1 MIEVSLVPTEYV
13 NTCWGKI
20 ESFVNDAVE
29 ATEGRNTAEDLYQM
43 ASNADNTLWIA
54 YDESEFKG
62 FVLTS
67 INTYPY
73 RKILAMNFCG
83 GKEFNSWKTP
93 IIDTLKRFAKDVG
106 CDSIEAYG
114 RKGWEKILKEE
125 GYKSKFVT
133 FELPI

>member
-1 MIEVSLVPTEYV
+1 MIEVSIVPAEYV
-13 NTCWGKI
+13 NTCWEKI
-20 ESFVNDAVE
+20 ELFVNDAVE
-29 ATEGRNTAEDLYQM
+29 ATEGRNTVEDLYQM
-43 ASNADNTLWIA
+43 ANNAENTLWIA

-67 INTYPY
+67 INTYPH

-83 GKEFNSWKTP
+83 GKEFSSWKTP
-93 IIDTLKRFAKDVG
+93 IIDTLKRFAKELG

-125 GYKSKFVT
+125 GYKSKIVN

>member
-13 NTCWGKI
+13 NTCWGKL
-20 ESFVNDAVE
+20 ESFVNDAAE
-29 ATEGRNTAEDLYQM
+29 ATEGRYTTEDLYMM
-43 ASNADNTLWIA
+43 ARNPENNLWIA
-54 YDESEFKG
+54 YDESEVKG

-67 INTYPY
+67 INTYPH

-83 GKEFNSWKTP
+83 GKEFDSWKTP
-93 IIDTLKRFAKDVG
+93 IIDTLKRFAKEFG

-114 RKGWEKILKEE
+114 RKGWAKILKDE

-133 FELPI
+133 FELSI